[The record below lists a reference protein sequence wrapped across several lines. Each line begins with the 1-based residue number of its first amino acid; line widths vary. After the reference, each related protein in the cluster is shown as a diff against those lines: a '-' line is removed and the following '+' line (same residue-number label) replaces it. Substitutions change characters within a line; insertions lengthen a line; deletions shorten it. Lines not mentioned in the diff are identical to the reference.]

1 MNRQHFLRTLGFGA
15 VASITGSSL
24 ITGCNT
30 HDMSGMN
37 MMPGMENIGPAVTEV
52 SFSTPLRFP
61 ETITESGQLTA
72 KSVTE
77 SILPGKNARVLG
89 YRSGMLGP
97 TIRIQN
103 GSDVSLRF
111 ANNLN
116 EESNIHWHG
125 LLVPADMDGHP
136 TQLVSAGG
144 SFTYSFR
151 LNQAANM
158 AWYHPH
164 PHEKTG
170 KQANLGLAGMIIVE
184 TAAERALNLPS
195 GNYELPLV
203 IQDKRLDASG
213 SPSYNPDMND
223 VMIGYMGETITV
235 NGVGGAFQNVS
246 TRMYRLRI
254 VNGSNGRIYN
264 LALSN
269 DAPFWLIGSDGG
281 LLSAPEQVTALLLSP
296 GERADLL
303 VDFSKVA
310 VGTDVFLKS
319 NTFGGASS
327 QGGQA
332 FNILKFNINKTETD
346 PFQMPASLS
355 TVTPLSTASATKTR
369 LFDIGISMESM
380 SGMKG
385 MNMRGMHTISG
396 KTYVASRIDETVKL
410 GDTEIWEFN
419 NAKGDEPHPMH
430 LHGTFFQVISRVGGR
445 NTLYAS
451 EKGWK
456 DTVLVMPGER
466 VRIIAQFNK
475 PGTFV
480 FHCHNLEHED
490 DGMMLNFKVS

>member
-1 MNRQHFLRTLGFGA
+1 MNRQHFLKTLGLGT
-15 VASITGSSL
+15 VASLTGSSL
-24 ITGCNT
+24 LTGCNT
-30 HDMSGMN
+30 HDMSAMN
-37 MMPGMENIGPAVTEV
+37 MMPGMENMGPTITEV
-52 SFSTPLRFP
+52 PFITPLRFP
-61 ETITESGQLTA
+61 ETIAGSGQLTA
-72 KSVTE
+72 KSVTDA
-77 SILPGKNARVLG
+77 LMPGKNARVLG
-89 YRSGMLGP
+89 YRGGMLGP
-97 TIRIQN
+97 TIRVQN

-111 ANNLN
+111 TNNLN

-125 LLVPADMDGHP
+125 LLVPAEMDGHP
-136 TQLVSAGG
+136 TQLVQAGG

-184 TAAERALNLPS
+184 TDAERALNLPS
-195 GNYELPLV
+195 GSYELPIV
-203 IQDKRLDASG
+203 IQDKRLDNSG
-213 SPSYNPDMND
+213 SPTYNPGMND

-235 NGVGGAFQNVS
+235 NGVAGAFQNVS

-269 DAPFWLIGSDGG
+269 NAPFWIIGSDGG

-296 GERADLL
+296 GERTDLL

-332 FNILKFNINKTETD
+332 FNILKFTVNKAETD
-346 PFQMPASLS
+346 PFRMPASLA
-355 TVTPLSTASATKTR
+355 TVSPLSTASATKTR
-369 LFDIGISMESM
+369 LFDIGISME
-380 SGMKG
+380 GMAG
-385 MNMRGMHTISG
+385 MNRRGMHTIGG
-396 KTYVASRIDETVKL
+396 KTYLGSRIDETIKL
-410 GDTEIWEFN
+410 GDTEIWEFDN
-419 NAKGDEPHPMH
+419 SKGDEPHPMH
-430 LHGTFFQVISRVGGR
+430 LHSTFFQVVSRVGGR
-445 NTLYAS
+445 NTIYAS
-451 EKGWK
+451 EKGLK

-466 VRIIAQFNK
+466 VRIIVPFNK
-475 PGTFV
+475 PGLFV

>member
-1 MNRQHFLRTLGFGA
+1 MNRQHFLKTLGLGT
-15 VASITGSSL
+15 VASLTGSSL
-24 ITGCNT
+24 LTGCNT
-30 HDMSGMN
+30 HDMAGMT
-37 MMPGMENIGPAVTEV
+37 MTPGMENMGPAITEV
-52 SFSTPLRFP
+52 PFSTPLRFP
-61 ETITESGQLTA
+61 ETIAGSGQLTA
-72 KSVTE
+72 KTVTDA
-77 SILPGKNARVLG
+77 ILPGKNARVLG
-89 YRSGMLGP
+89 YRGGMLGP
-97 TIRIQN
+97 MIRVQN

-111 ANNLN
+111 TNNLD

-125 LLVPADMDGHP
+125 LLVPAEMDGHP
-136 TQLVSAGG
+136 TQLVQAGG

-170 KQANLGLAGMIIVE
+170 KQANMGLAGIIIVE

-195 GNYELPLV
+195 GSYELPIV

-213 SPSYNPDMND
+213 SPSYNPGMND
-223 VMIGYMGETITV
+223 VMIGYIGETITV
-235 NGVGGAFQNVS
+235 NGVAGAFQNVS

-264 LALSN
+264 LALSTN
-269 DAPFWLIGSDGG
+269 APFWLIGSDGG

-310 VGTDVFLKS
+310 MGTDVFLKS

-327 QGGQA
+327 QGGQS
-332 FNILKFNINKTETD
+332 FNILKFRVNKTEAD
-346 PFQMPASLS
+346 SFSMPASLA
-355 TVTPLSTASATKTR
+355 TVTPLSTASATRTR
-369 LFDIGISMESM
+369 QFDIGISMEGM
-380 SGMKG
+380 SGMA
-385 MNMRGMHTISG
+385 MRGMHTIGG
-396 KTYVASRIDETVKL
+396 KTYLGSRIDETIKL
-410 GDTEIWEFN
+410 GDTEIWEFDN
-419 NAKGDEPHPMH
+419 TKGDEPHPMH

-466 VRIIAQFNK
+466 VRIIAQFNR

-490 DGMMLNFKVS
+490 DGMMLNFKVN